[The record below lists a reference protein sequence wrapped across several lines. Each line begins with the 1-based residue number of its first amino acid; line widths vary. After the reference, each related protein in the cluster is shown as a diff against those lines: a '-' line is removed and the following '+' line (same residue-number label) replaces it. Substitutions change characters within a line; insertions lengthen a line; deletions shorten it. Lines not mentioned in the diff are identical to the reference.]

1 MGFKPRSVS
10 MLCGFYRTLN
20 PSPKTKFA
28 KAENLRVK
36 GRRPFSCCQIA
47 RGACLE
53 LGERGES
60 RTLGTNGRYCRSDRS
75 TLSQTDSYSSI
86 TIVVSVVGISCQLGH
101 IVKERLRLANEKP
114 HVR

>member
-47 RGACLE
+47 KGACLE
-53 LGERGES
+53 FGERGES
-60 RTLGTNGRYCRSDRS
+60 RTPRARTVA
-75 TLSQTDSYSSI
+75 TLRAT
-86 TIVVSVVGISCQLGH
+86 
-101 IVKERLRLANEKP
+101 
-114 HVR
+114 VREPFPLSG

>member
-36 GRRPFSCCQIA
+36 RRRPFSCCQIVK
-47 RGACLE
+47 GGLE
-53 LGERGES
+53 LGERSES
-60 RTLGTNGRYCRSDRS
+60 RTLGTNGRYITCDRS
-75 TLSQTDSYSSI
+75 
-86 TIVVSVVGISCQLGH
+86 
-101 IVKERLRLANEKP
+101 
-114 HVR
+114 

>member
-1 MGFKPRSVS
+1 MGFKPRNVS

-47 RGACLE
+47 KGACLE
-53 LGERGES
+53 LGES
-60 RTLGTNGRYCRSDRS
+60 RTLGTNGRYITCDRS
-75 TLSQTDSYSSI
+75 
-86 TIVVSVVGISCQLGH
+86 
-101 IVKERLRLANEKP
+101 
-114 HVR
+114 